1 MLEAALDTLMD
12 RTVVPGYTRIGYR
25 ARSRGFDALP
35 RMDGRTVLVTGATS
49 GLGLAAAEA
58 FARLGAALHLVAR
71 SEERGERARARVAE
85 HATEAPVR
93 LWLCDMS
100 LPAEVRDLGER
111 VAAEVG
117 ALSVLVNNA
126 GVLLGERTLT
136 PDGIEATFA
145 TNVLGT
151 FALTEAL
158 LGALAAGAPSRVIT
172 VSSGGMYSRRL
183 DVASLERTT
192 GDYDGPTVYAQ
203 TKRAQVVLTEEW
215 ARRHAASGVT
225 FHAMHPGWADTP
237 GVKGSLPRFHQV
249 LGPLLRSPAEGADT
263 IVWLGAA
270 EAPARTSGGFWHDRR
285 RRPTHYVPMT
295 HEPDGEAARL
305 WAACERHAPAD
316 AGPGA

>member
-1 MLEAALDTLMD
+1 MLGAALDTLMD

-25 ARSRGFDALP
+25 ARSHGFAPLP

-58 FARLGAALHLVAR
+58 FARLGATLHLVAR
-71 SEERGERARARVAE
+71 NEERGERARAQVAE
-85 HATEAPVR
+85 HADEAPVR

-100 LPAEVRDLGER
+100 RPAEVRELGER
-111 VAAEVG
+111 FVAELA
-117 ALSVLVNNA
+117 ALNVLVNNA
-126 GVLLGERTLT
+126 GVLVGERTLT
-136 PDGIEATFA
+136 PDGIETTFA

-158 LGALAAGAPSRVIT
+158 LPALEAGAPARVIT

-183 DVASLERTT
+183 DVASLEATS
-192 GDYDGPTVYAQ
+192 GDYDGPTAYAQ
-203 TKRAQVVLTEEW
+203 TKRAEVVLTEEW
-215 ARRHAASGVT
+215 ARRHAATGVT

-237 GVKGSLPRFHQV
+237 GVKDSLPRFHTV

-270 EAPARTSGGFWHDRR
+270 EAPGGTSGAFWHDRR

-295 HEPDGEAARL
+295 HEPDGEADRL
-305 WAACERHAPAD
+305 WAACERHTAP
-316 AGPGA
+316 GT